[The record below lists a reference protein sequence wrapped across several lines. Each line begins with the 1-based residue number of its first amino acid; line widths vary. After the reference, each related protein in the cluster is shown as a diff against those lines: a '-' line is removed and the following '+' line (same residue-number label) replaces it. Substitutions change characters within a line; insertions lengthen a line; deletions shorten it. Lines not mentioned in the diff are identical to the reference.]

1 LKTLSQAA
9 RVVLLLNLAYFFVEF
24 AVAVSIGSVSL
35 FADSVDFLEDA
46 SINLLILIGLGWS
59 TRARARLGMLL
70 AVILLV
76 PGLAAL
82 WTGYQKIL
90 HPIPPSVIPLSAAG
104 AGAFLVNLTC
114 AFILARFRRHSGSL
128 TRAAYLSARNDVL
141 ANIAIILAGG
151 VTAFYPTAW
160 PDLVVGLGIA
170 VMNLD
175 AAREVYQEAREE
187 HASGGDDLAG
197 REARP

>member
-1 LKTLSQAA
+1 MNPLAKAV
-9 RVVLLLNLAYFFVEF
+9 RIVMLLNLGYFFVEV

-35 FADSVDFLEDA
+35 FADSMDFLEDA
-46 SINLLILIGLGWS
+46 SINLLILIGLGWAM
-59 TRARARLGMLL
+59 RARARLAMLL
-70 AVILLV
+70 AAILLL

-90 HPIPPSVIPLSAAG
+90 DPVPPAILPLTAAG
-104 AGAFLVNLTC
+104 FGALAVNFTC
-114 AFILARFRRHSGSL
+114 ALILARFRREGGSL

-141 ANIAIILAGG
+141 ANFAIILAAG

-170 VMNLD
+170 LVNFD
-175 AAREVYQEAREE
+175 AARE
-187 HASGGDDLAG
+187 G
-197 REARP
+197 